1 MPPSSTPAGPPCLAL
16 RTTCGRGVAVDRW
29 PLPLPVPH
37 SAPVV
42 GSPPRG
48 TSVLPPLWKTTRA
61 PTTLFHFGALS
72 RGLRARCLRFAVRLA
87 TAHAR
92 LACRWWPAFRCA
104 GLVTRRA
111 PSKFQPFTSW
121 HPLLQAWP
129 GAISMETSPDAAKG
143 LPSEDV
149 ASGRRA
155 ALLGLSVTYGDV
167 HAARGGA
174 PPAIYLP
181 HLRAGRSPL
190 DAPTR
195 VLSRCPNSRARR
207 FAPAPRSSPKACSR
221 ATHAEFPRK
230 PSRSAPWVARCARQ
244 GKTTI
249 QFPLRRQ

>member
-129 GAISMETSPDAAKG
+129 GAISMETGELASRQRFGASPPG
-143 LPSEDV
+143 LRISIL
-149 ASGRRA
+149 R
-155 ALLGLSVTYGDV
+155 V
-167 HAARGGA
+167 HA
-174 PPAIYLP
+174 
-181 HLRAGRSPL
+181 RAL
-190 DAPTR
+190 
-195 VLSRCPNSRARR
+195 NSRA
-207 FAPAPRSSPKACSR
+207 SSACNCVTSER
-221 ATHAEFPRK
+221 
-230 PSRSAPWVARCARQ
+230 
-244 GKTTI
+244 
-249 QFPLRRQ
+249 

>member
-129 GAISMETSPDAAKG
+129 GAISMETS
-143 LPSEDV
+143 
-149 ASGRRA
+149 
-155 ALLGLSVTYGDV
+155 
-167 HAARGGA
+167 RGGA
-174 PPAIYLP
+174 RRGPGRKRRHRSGHTKLPGVHHHSAFATTARAPLHSASAPHPGCAAGGRAAQLAAPPGP
-181 HLRAGRSPL
+181 HGCA
-190 DAPTR
+190 
-195 VLSRCPNSRARR
+195 RAR
-207 FAPAPRSSPKACSR
+207 S
-221 ATHAEFPRK
+221 
-230 PSRSAPWVARCARQ
+230 
-244 GKTTI
+244 
-249 QFPLRRQ
+249 

>member
-129 GAISMETSPDAAKG
+129 GAISMETSECARCTRHA
-143 LPSEDV
+143 LRLLQ
-149 ASGRRA
+149 GRA
-155 ALLGLSVTYGDV
+155 
-167 HAARGGA
+167 
-174 PPAIYLP
+174 
-181 HLRAGRSPL
+181 
-190 DAPTR
+190 
-195 VLSRCPNSRARR
+195 SRARTRPTPRGAPRRSEQRLFHGARGRRNAEQPRQRRGDAQLIDR
-207 FAPAPRSSPKACSR
+207 FRAAPAR
-221 ATHAEFPRK
+221 HAL
-230 PSRSAPWVARCARQ
+230 APGQHRHLAIVGIR
-244 GKTTI
+244 
-249 QFPLRRQ
+249 

>member
-129 GAISMETSPDAAKG
+129 GAISMETLHRRGAGPLRATAPSSARICAVASSMRSLTNAASSRSTR
-143 LPSEDV
+143 LPS
-149 ASGRRA
+149 R
-155 ALLGLSVTYGDV
+155 
-167 HAARGGA
+167 
-174 PPAIYLP
+174 
-181 HLRAGRSPL
+181 
-190 DAPTR
+190 
-195 VLSRCPNSRARR
+195 
-207 FAPAPRSSPKACSR
+207 
-221 ATHAEFPRK
+221 
-230 PSRSAPWVARCARQ
+230 
-244 GKTTI
+244 
-249 QFPLRRQ
+249 

>member
-129 GAISMETSPDAAKG
+129 GAISMETSI
-143 LPSEDV
+143 
-149 ASGRRA
+149 R
-155 ALLGLSVTYGDV
+155 
-167 HAARGGA
+167 
-174 PPAIYLP
+174 
-181 HLRAGRSPL
+181 
-190 DAPTR
+190 
-195 VLSRCPNSRARR
+195 
-207 FAPAPRSSPKACSR
+207 APAPPWARSPRGIAPPGLPRTRTCG
-221 ATHAEFPRK
+221 FPASGSSGGGFAQR
-230 PSRSAPWVARCARQ
+230 
-244 GKTTI
+244 
-249 QFPLRRQ
+249 

>member
-129 GAISMETSPDAAKG
+129 GAISMETSTATRCT
-143 LPSEDV
+143 LRRRRLV
-149 ASGRRA
+149 AHAIRE
-155 ALLGLSVTYGDV
+155 ALRT
-167 HAARGGA
+167 
-174 PPAIYLP
+174 
-181 HLRAGRSPL
+181 
-190 DAPTR
+190 
-195 VLSRCPNSRARR
+195 C
-207 FAPAPRSSPKACSR
+207 PAPHRGLHHPARPKQPIAPGSQTTRADMGHSWRRSGSARDR
-221 ATHAEFPRK
+221 AQPPLMSKTD
-230 PSRSAPWVARCARQ
+230 SGWRSALSDPAA
-244 GKTTI
+244 
-249 QFPLRRQ
+249 FPAASWPKL